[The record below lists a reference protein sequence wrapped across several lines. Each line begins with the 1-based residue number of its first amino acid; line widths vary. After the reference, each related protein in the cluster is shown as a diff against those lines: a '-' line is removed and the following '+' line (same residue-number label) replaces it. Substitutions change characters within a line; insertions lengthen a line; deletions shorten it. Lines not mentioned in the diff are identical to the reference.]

1 MAGLRILKTALVPL
15 MVWLITPLTAV
26 LLPATAI
33 ADEPPSPELLEFL
46 GNWETSEGEWQ
57 DPLELMKELDVVE
70 ADAQTVKVEDSRD
83 GQ

>member
-1 MAGLRILKTALVPL
+1 MAGWRILRMALVPL
-15 MVWLITPLTAV
+15 MVWLVTPLTAV
-26 LLPATAI
+26 SLPATAK

-70 ADAQTVKVEDSRD
+70 TDAQTVKVEDSRD

>member
-1 MAGLRILKTALVPL
+1 MVDLRMLRMALVPL
-15 MVWLITPLTAV
+15 ILWLITPLTA
-26 LLPATAI
+26 LSLPAI
-33 ADEPPSPELLEFL
+33 VKADEPPSPELLEFL
-46 GNWETSEGEWQ
+46 GNWETSDGEWQ

>member
-15 MVWLITPLTAV
+15 MVWWVTPLTV
-26 LLPATAI
+26 LSLPATAK

-57 DPLELMKELDVVE
+57 DPLELVKELDVVE
-70 ADAQTVKVEDSRD
+70 TDAQTVKVEDSRD